1 MKTTTPNTLAGLAL
15 AGLKL
20 PRVAELAAKKAE
32 KRREA
37 AHAAKSAAV
46 RVANAEKEYN
56 RRRVEWNFAEAE
68 RVENPDDFEEFGEPR
83 PNLSLAQEKA
93 ESYRRVADLAQRE
106 FEAVFPYAEAF
117 ALIDDAWRTWVEF
130 ERSIDRKAMTVAE
143 LDKLQA
149 EADRLAPLL
158 LSLSS
163 TLAAREFETS
173 GERREF
179 RRAQSTA
186 GVPLNLEL
194 WRGQRDK
201 KRAEAAKPREKVAA
215 AAKAAFE

>member
-32 KRREA
+32 KKREGA
-37 AHAAKSAAV
+37 RVAKSAAQL
-46 RVANAEKEYN
+46 VANAEKEYN
-56 RRRVEWNFAEAE
+56 RRRAEWNFAQAE
-68 RVENPDDFEEFGEPR
+68 KVEDPAEFQPYPEPR
-83 PNLSLAQEKA
+83 PDLAHAQEKA
-93 ESYRRVADLAQRE
+93 QAYSRVADLAQRE
-106 FEAVFPYAEAF
+106 FEAVFPYSEAF
-117 ALIDDAWRTWVEF
+117 AALDSRWREAVEF
-130 ERSIDRKAMTVAE
+130 ERHIDRKSMTVAE

-158 LSLSS
+158 LHLSS
-163 TLAAREFETS
+163 ALAAREFETT

-186 GVPLNLEL
+186 GRPLDLEA
-194 WRGQRDK
+194 WRKAKER
-201 KRAEAAKPREKVAA
+201 KRAEAAKGRTTPA
-215 AAKAAFE
+215 AAKAASE

>member
-1 MKTTTPNTLAGLAL
+1 MTPRKTLAGMAL

-32 KRREA
+32 KRRKA
-37 AHAAKSAAV
+37 AHAAKSAGV
-46 RVANAEKEYN
+46 RVANAEQEYN
-56 RRRVEWNFAEAE
+56 RRRVEWNFAQAE
-68 RVENPDDFEEFGEPR
+68 KAENPDDFEPFPEPR
-83 PNLSLAQEKA
+83 PDLALAQEKA
-93 ESYRRVADLAQRE
+93 QAYSRVADLAQRE
-106 FEAVFPYAEAF
+106 FEMVFPYSEAF
-117 ALIDDAWRTWVEF
+117 ALIDDAWRTRVEF
-130 ERSIDRKAMTVAE
+130 ERNIDRKSMTVAE

-163 TLAAREFETS
+163 GLAAREFETS

-186 GVPLNLEL
+186 GRPLDLEA
-194 WRGQRDK
+194 WRKAKER
-201 KRAEAAKPREKVAA
+201 KRAEPREKVTA
-215 AAKAAFE
+215 AAKVSE